1 MPGLFSRRKGDSTST
16 SSQRIVERYL
26 NEALIG
32 GSPEALE
39 TTVGKDCQLRQ
50 IVPRFWNAFADR
62 RVTINQIFPSA
73 DGQCVAVNVAMEARH
88 VGPVANIEPTGK
100 QVTLHGTFLY
110 RLADGKIV
118 EFWLTWDWRPLMH

>member
-1 MPGLFSRRKGDSTST
+1 MGLFSRRKSQTSVHP
-16 SSQRIVERYL
+16 SQRIVERYI

-32 GSPEALE
+32 GSTEALE
-39 TTVGKDCQLRQ
+39 ATVSNDCQLRQ

-73 DGQCVAVNVAMEARH
+73 DGQFVAVNVAMEARH
-88 VGPVANIEPTGK
+88 VGPLLNIEPTGK
-100 QVTLHGTFLY
+100 TVTLNGTFLY

-118 EFWLTWDWRPLMH
+118 EFWLSWNWLPLVQ